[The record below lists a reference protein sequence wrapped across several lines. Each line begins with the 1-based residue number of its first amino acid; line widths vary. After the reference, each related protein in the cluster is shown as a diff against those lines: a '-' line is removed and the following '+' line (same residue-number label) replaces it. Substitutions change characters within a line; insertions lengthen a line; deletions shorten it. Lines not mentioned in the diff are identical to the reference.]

1 MQGGRIFRSSD
12 LFDVPDSPE
21 SVKTP
26 SSQPDVRFLIHA
38 LPKAELHVH
47 LEGSIAPR
55 TAVELAPRHGVTIS
69 EQDVSACYAPGDF
82 AFFLDAF
89 KWVTSFLRT
98 PADFALI
105 AERLGEELLAQ
116 NVVYAEVTLS
126 VGVMYLRKQDPLE
139 NFAAIRDATR
149 QFEARG
155 LRLNWIFD
163 AVRQFGVPAAQEV
176 ARLAAECEK
185 DGVVAF
191 GIGGDETAIPAAR
204 FSKIYESLGPGVG
217 RLIHAGEIGSATDIR
232 EAVDALGVSRI
243 GHGIAAMHDPRLMD
257 ILAERGVALE
267 ICPTSNLRTGALARQ
282 LGVPAARMPQHPLP
296 LFVKC
301 GLPVTISTDDPAMF
315 ETSLEAEYAHASGLG
330 ISAPDLIRIAEAS
343 FEHAFLQAE
352 EKQKYLRSL
361 RAAVKRISKGRAPRR
376 LSHPGPA
383 RHEIS
388 SRHGGLL

>member
-1 MQGGRIFRSSD
+1 MRGGRIFRSSD
-12 LFDVPDSPE
+12 LFDVPDSTDSE
-21 SVKTP
+21 KTP
-26 SSQPDVRFLIHA
+26 PSGHDIRPLIHA

-47 LEGSIAPR
+47 LEGGIAPR
-55 TAVELAPRHGVTIS
+55 TAVELAARHGVTIS
-69 EQDVSACYAPGDF
+69 EQDVSARYAPGDF

-89 KWVTSFLRT
+89 RWVTSFLRT

-105 AERLGEELLAQ
+105 AERLGKELLAQ

-126 VGVMYLRKQDPLE
+126 IGVMYLRKQDPLE
-139 NFAAIRDATR
+139 NFAAIRGITR
-149 QFEARG
+149 QFEVRG

-176 ARLAAECEK
+176 ASLAAECEK

-204 FSKIYESLGPGVG
+204 FAKIYESLGPGVG
-217 RLIHAGEIGSATDIR
+217 RLIHAGEIGPAADIR
-232 EAVDALGVSRI
+232 EAVDALGVSRV

-282 LGVPAARMPQHPLP
+282 LEVPSARMSQHPLP
-296 LFVKC
+296 LFVRR

-315 ETSLEAEYAHASGLG
+315 ETSLETEYAHASGLG
-330 ISAPDLIRIAEAS
+330 LSAPDLVRIAEAS
-343 FEHAFLQAE
+343 FEHAFLPAE
-352 EKQKYLRSL
+352 DKQRYLRSL
-361 RAAVKRISKGRAPRR
+361 REVVKGIS
-376 LSHPGPA
+376 
-383 RHEIS
+383 
-388 SRHGGLL
+388 